1 MPHNGP
7 AFRFADSTLQQALA
21 RALDEAGLA
30 TDGPITP
37 AHERIIERI
46 VNAALPDG
54 WYMATLDRPALA
66 ERYRRLKRRLG
77 TPYVECTRD
86 GQTTIYQPIREK
98 IYHHGGM
105 PTHAALI
112 ISSAALEPDAITALL
127 GVGPSYTCH
136 QGQPFERPHSLR
148 STDVPVRPSHTS
160 WWELSSAAHVA
171 SNDAQRHIAWL
182 LAALPAE
189 RMATLPAGTERI
201 IQLDVVARPA
211 RPARH
216 RCPAPRW
223 PRWPRG
229 ATVSTSACG
238 PMISCSMANF

>member
-7 AFRFADSTLQQALA
+7 AFRFADSALQQALA

-30 TDGPITP
+30 TDGPITT

-46 VNAALPDG
+46 VDAALPDG

-86 GQTTIYQPIREK
+86 GQTTVYQPIREK
-98 IYHHGGM
+98 IYRHGGM

-112 ISSAALEPDAITALL
+112 ISGVALEPDAITALL
-127 GVGPSYTCH
+127 GVGPSYACRA
-136 QGQPFERPHSLR
+136 GQPFERPHSMR
-148 STDVPVRPSHTS
+148 RPDAPAQPSRTG
-160 WWELSSAAHVA
+160 WWELSSAAHMA
-171 SNDAQRHIAWL
+171 ANDAQQHIAWL

-189 RMATLPAGTERI
+189 RIAALPADAERR
-201 IQLDVVARPA
+201 IQIDVVAQQGAVGVASLSGPTLAALAA
-211 RPARH
+211 RCDCIDIRL
-216 RCPAPRW
+216 W
-223 PRWPRG
+223 PDDF
-229 ATVSTSACG
+229 V
-238 PMISCSMANF
+238 